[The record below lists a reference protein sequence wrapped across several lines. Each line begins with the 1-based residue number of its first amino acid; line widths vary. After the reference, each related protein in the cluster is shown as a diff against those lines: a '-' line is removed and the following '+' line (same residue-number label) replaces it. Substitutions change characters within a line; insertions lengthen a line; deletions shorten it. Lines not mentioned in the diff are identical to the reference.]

1 MTAIALSLFTIL
13 LWSTL
18 TLLSAGV
25 SHLPAFLSAGI
36 ALSIGGLVGLA
47 KVREWKVPALTLAL
61 GIGGIFGYHA
71 LFFLALRHA
80 PAVEVN
86 LLQYLWPLLIV
97 VLSPLYLPG
106 SRLGSHHLAGACL
119 GLAGAALVISGGR
132 FRLNLG
138 HLPGYLLALG
148 AALVWSSY
156 SLLTKR
162 VRPFATGAVG
172 GFCLASGLLA
182 LGIHALER
190 LAAPAVPAVAISP
203 RDWLFLVLLGL
214 GPMGLAFYTWDA
226 ALKRGDPRVI
236 GALAY
241 LTPLLST
248 LLLVLVG
255 GRRLTALSGCA
266 MGLIV
271 AGAVA
276 GSLDLFRRLP
286 QNPGDAGGNGI
297 GHGSRQ
303 HGLDPQ
309 PGQIAPPLRRQGA
322 DPADLD
328 GDAGD
333 VGEPAQG
340 EGRDQPG
347 LRT

>member
-1 MTAIALSLFTIL
+1 MPAIALSLFTIL

-25 SHLPAFLSAGI
+25 SHLSAFLSAGV
-36 ALSIGGLVGLA
+36 ALTIGGLVGLA
-47 KVREWKVPALTLAL
+47 KVREWRVPATTFAL
-61 GIGGIFGYHA
+61 GIFGIFGYHA
-71 LFFLALRHA
+71 LFFFALRHA

-97 VLSPLYLPG
+97 LLAPVYLPAN
-106 SRLGSHHLAGACL
+106 RLAGHHLLGAFL
-119 GLAGAALVISGGR
+119 GLAGAALVLTGGR
-132 FRLNLG
+132 FRLDLR
-138 HLPGYLLALG
+138 HLPGYLLAVG

-162 VRPFATGAVG
+162 VRRFPTGAVG

-182 LGIHALER
+182 LGLYALER
-190 LAAPAVPAVAISP
+190 LAGPALPPPAISP
-203 RDWLFLVLLGL
+203 RDWLFLALLGL

-226 ALKRGDPRVI
+226 AMKRGDPRVI

-248 LLLVLVG
+248 LVLVLFG
-255 GRRLTALSGCA
+255 GRHLTPLSACA

-276 GSLDLFRRLP
+276 GSLDLFRRLIR
-286 QNPGDAGGNGI
+286 N
-297 GHGSRQ
+297 
-303 HGLDPQ
+303 
-309 PGQIAPPLRRQGA
+309 
-322 DPADLD
+322 
-328 GDAGD
+328 
-333 VGEPAQG
+333 
-340 EGRDQPG
+340 
-347 LRT
+347 